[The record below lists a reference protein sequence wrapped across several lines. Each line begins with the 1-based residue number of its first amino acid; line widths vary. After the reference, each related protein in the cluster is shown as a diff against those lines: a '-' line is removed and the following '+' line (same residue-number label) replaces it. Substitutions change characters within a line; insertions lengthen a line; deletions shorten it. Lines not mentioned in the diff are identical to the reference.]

1 MPELPETETIARG
14 LNEAVSGRRITSA
27 TVRRSDVLRGT
38 SARKLQREIAGAVIV
53 GAYRRAKLVV
63 IELAS
68 GHRIVVQPRFTGG
81 LIIDDGTLPQAE
93 RRYVAV
99 SFTLDDGR
107 TLHYRDVRRLG
118 TLELMD
124 RARWSG
130 YARAL
135 GPEPLDP
142 AFTPALLSGLLRGS
156 RQAVKTRLMD
166 QRRLAGVGNIYSAEA
181 LWRAGLK
188 PSRASRSITAQEAER
203 LHAGLTS
210 VLRESIEARG
220 TSFRDYRDASGAR
233 GSFSSQLAVYARG
246 GEPCLRCGARLKST
260 RKVGGRATVY
270 CAHCQK

>member
-14 LNEAVSGRRITSA
+14 LNAAVSGARIAGVS
-27 TVRRSDVLRGT
+27 VKHSDVLREV
-38 SARKLQREIAGAVIV
+38 SARSLQRHVAGATIV
-53 GAYRRAKLVV
+53 RSHRRAKLIV
-63 IELAS
+63 IELDR
-68 GHRIVVQPRFTGG
+68 GHRIVIQPRFTGG
-81 LIIDDGTLPQAE
+81 LIIDHGTLSRE
-93 RRYVAV
+93 DRRYVAV
-99 SFTLDDGR
+99 SFALEDGR

-118 TLELMD
+118 TVSLMD
-124 RARWSG
+124 PARWSD

-166 QRRLAGVGNIYSAEA
+166 QRRLAGVGNIYAAEA

-188 PSRASRSITAQEAER
+188 PSRASRSITAEEAAR

-210 VLRESIEARG
+210 VLTEAVAARG
-220 TSFRDYRDASGAR
+220 TSFRDYRDANGER
-233 GSFSSQLAVYARG
+233 GTFSSQLAVYARG
-246 GEPCLRCGARLKST
+246 GEPCHRCGERLKST